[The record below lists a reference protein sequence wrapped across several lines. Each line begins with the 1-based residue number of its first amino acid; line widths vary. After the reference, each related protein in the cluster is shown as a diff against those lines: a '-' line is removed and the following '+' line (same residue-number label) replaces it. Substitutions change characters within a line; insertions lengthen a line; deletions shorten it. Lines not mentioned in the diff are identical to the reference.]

1 MVDRYWLNSYDSV
14 VAHEIAPE
22 MKPLQELVAIA
33 AANFG
38 EKIAVKSGDMQLS
51 FAEFDRLTSVVAGN
65 LRIHGLEKQNRVA
78 VFLPNCAETIIA
90 FWSIIRAGATGVM
103 TNPLYSENELLHQF
117 NDSGAKFVITND
129 QLLPKVAAILEKT
142 SVEKVFVVAAAE
154 SDAGNMY
161 VETRM
166 ITPWHGLLVD
176 NHGYTCKSIDPY
188 EDLALL
194 QYTGGTT
201 GISKGCMLTHANLY
215 ANALQCQQV
224 FHVLKTGAEK
234 FVGVLPYFHIYGLT
248 VTIVFPVLLAST
260 MLPLPRFTPRALLSL
275 IAAEK
280 ITCMASAPSIFGACL
295 SQKDIDSYDLSS
307 LKLIISGSAPLPVSQ
322 MELFESKTGAK
333 ITEGYG
339 LSETSPVT
347 HFNPIVKNRKAGSIG
362 LPIPSTEARIVDVE
376 YGVKELGP
384 GEHGEIVIKGPQVM
398 KGYYHQPGQ
407 TEMVLR
413 DGWLYTGDIGYHDE
427 EGYFFVTD
435 RKKDLIISGGY
446 NIYPREI
453 EEVLF
458 RHPAVKEAVVIGT
471 RHATRGEVP
480 RAFVVPVDGHTI
492 DRNELIDFCRKNMAN
507 YKVPR
512 DIEFRENL
520 PKSSIGKV
528 LRRMLRDEVEQK
540 SVTTA

>member
-1 MVDRYWLNSYDSV
+1 MVDKCWLSSYDSV
-14 VAHEIAPE
+14 VAHEISPE
-22 MKPLQELVAIA
+22 KRPLHEFIIA
-33 AANFG
+33 AARNFP
-38 EKIAVKSGDMQLS
+38 EKVAVKQGGQQLTYS
-51 FAEFDRLTSVVAGN
+51 EFNRLTEIVAGN

-78 VFLPNCAETIIA
+78 VFLPNCSETIVA
-90 FWSIIRAGATGVM
+90 FWSITRAGAVGVM
-103 TNPLYSENELLHQF
+103 TNPLYSETELLHQF
-117 NDSGAKFVITND
+117 NDSGSRFVITND
-129 QLLPKVAAILEKT
+129 LLLPKVAAVLEHT
-142 SVEKVFVVAAAE
+142 SVEKVFVVPASEEGTSIVPE
-154 SDAGNMY
+154 SA
-161 VETRM
+161 R
-166 ITPWHGLLVD
+166 IAPWARLLED
-176 NHGYTCKSIDPY
+176 NHGYSCKNIDPC

-201 GISKGCMLTHANLY
+201 GISKGCMLTHANLF
-215 ANALQCQQV
+215 ANAMQSQQI
-224 FHVLKTGAEK
+224 FHVLQPGQEK

-248 VTIVFPVLLAST
+248 VTIILPVVLASA
-260 MLPLPRFTPRALLSL
+260 MIPLPRFTPRALLTL
-275 IAAEK
+275 IASEK
-280 ITCMASAPSIFGACL
+280 ITCMASAPSIFSACL
-295 SQKDIDSYDLSS
+295 SQKDIDSYDLST

-322 MELFESKTGAK
+322 MELFEQKTGAR

-347 HFNPIVKNRKAGSIG
+347 HFNPIFGNRKAGSIG

-376 YGVKELGP
+376 YGVKDLAP
-384 GEHGEIVIKGPQVM
+384 GEHGEIVIRGPQIM
-398 KGYYHQPGQ
+398 KGYFQQPGQ

-413 DGWLYTGDIGYHDE
+413 DGWLYTGDIGYRDE

-458 RHPAVKEAVVIGT
+458 KHPSVKEAVVVGA

-480 RAFVVPVDGHTI
+480 RAFVVPVDGQTI

-512 DIEFRENL
+512 DIEFREAL
-520 PKSSIGKV
+520 PKSAIGKV
-528 LRRMLRDEVEQK
+528 LRRTLRDEINRQAPV
-540 SVTTA
+540 SD